1 MSSSLA
7 RSTSTSTV
15 LPFSTPASKQY
26 AMTTRPSIET
36 IQPIVTTQSSRNL
49 TYTTFK
55 ADVYDYLSW
64 LNGNTDVNQATNT
77 NPVITT
83 ESTPSLQRKTGYRS
97 TMRESTDAC
106 LFLSLS
112 LCLAYSACLSVPC
125 LHNSTCVV
133 KSKHSFQCIC
143 SPSFIG
149 VYCEIGRWSHT
160 FPSPQIYEQIS
171 LVHAEIL
178 HIAHFRK

>member
-15 LPFSTPASKQY
+15 LPLSTPASKQY
-26 AMTTRPSIET
+26 AMTTRPSIQT

-64 LNGNTDVNQATNT
+64 LNGNTDSNQAMNT

-83 ESTPSLQRKTGYRS
+83 ESTPSLQRKTRYRS
-97 TMRESTDAC
+97 TMRENTEAR
-106 LFLSLS
+106 LFLS

-149 VYCEIGRWSHT
+149 VYCEIGRWSQT
-160 FPSPQIYEQIS
+160 FLSPQTSEQVS
-171 LVHAEIL
+171 LLHAEIL